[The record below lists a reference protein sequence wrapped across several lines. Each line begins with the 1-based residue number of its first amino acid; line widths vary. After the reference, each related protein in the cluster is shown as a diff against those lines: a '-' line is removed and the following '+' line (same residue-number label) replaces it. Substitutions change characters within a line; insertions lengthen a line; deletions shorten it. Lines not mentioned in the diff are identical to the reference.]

1 MQLISKFR
9 NWIRFYYALIVF
21 SINTH
26 ELSLWKLEN
35 VITITNAFQKI
46 LDESNR
52 KPNKIWVHKA
62 SEVYDRSM
70 KSGLK
75 NNIIEMY
82 SMHNEGK
89 FLVAERFII
98 ALKNETDKKCAIDK
112 FDDIVNKYN
121 NTYYRTIK
129 MEHFDVKSSIYII

>member
-52 KPNKIWVHKA
+52 KPNKIWVHRA

-98 ALKNETDKKCAIDK
+98 AFKNETDK
-112 FDDIVNKYN
+112 
-121 NTYYRTIK
+121 
-129 MEHFDVKSSIYII
+129 